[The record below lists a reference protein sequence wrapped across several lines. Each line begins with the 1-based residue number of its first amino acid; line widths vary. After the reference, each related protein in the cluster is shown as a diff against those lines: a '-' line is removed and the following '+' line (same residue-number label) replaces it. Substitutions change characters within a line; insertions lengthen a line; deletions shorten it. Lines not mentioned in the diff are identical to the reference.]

1 MEDPHSPTHGQ
12 GHDSAIETAAMV
24 TSKPIKK
31 KAPIFSVED
40 DISEESPD
48 EGTGGAPFSPPSTRE
63 MENKA
68 KRELIHFLENKQI
81 DPKYAEMYQI
91 HISLQKKRK
100 SSGGSDNSKPGYSVT
115 YSGADGSIL
124 TSKTDVLNSIMES
137 RKRTQLSQ
145 SRAGAPNDTQ
155 YARKRSE
162 AYQQAKVSLSEASGD
177 LPAIFDG
184 IKVLNFGTLDTRS
197 GFETLTQLYPIG
209 YKCEQT
215 VNTTNFFKGPTSSYV
230 VCEVGELDGFP
241 EFRVTVKS
249 SGDTFLASTEAAVW
263 RKVTFI
269 FVPFC
274 IFAHFIL
281 FTSYILCLLYPYS
294 PAKSLKLL
302 CLCTV

>member
-1 MEDPHSPTHGQ
+1 MEDPQSPTHSQ
-12 GHDSAIETAAMV
+12 GPDLAAETAAAV
-24 TSKPIKK
+24 SNKPIKK

-48 EGTGGAPFSPPSTRE
+48 EGNGGAPFSPPSTRE
-63 MENKA
+63 MESKA

-100 SSGGSDNSKPGYSVT
+100 SSGGSDRNGTAGYSVT

-137 RKRTQLSQ
+137 RKRSQLSQ
-145 SRAGAPNDTQ
+145 SRAGASNDTQ

-162 AYQQAKVSLSEASGD
+162 AHQQAKANLLEAIAE
-177 LPAIFDG
+177 LPTTFDG

-215 VNTTNFFKGPTSSYV
+215 VSMTNFFKGPSSTYV

-263 RKVTFI
+263 RKVRFLFSTI
-269 FVPFC
+269 Y
-274 IFAHFIL
+274 ASNRLGHIL
-281 FTSYILCLLYPYS
+281 
-294 PAKSLKLL
+294 
-302 CLCTV
+302 V